1 MKNGQKY
8 AKEIQ
13 QMMNQDY
20 YECSLW
26 SVRNGKKAS
35 EECCHIPESFDPVS
49 GSDEFCK
56 KCLGESLEWLNQE
69 YKDQILDDVEKE
81 YLSAVIKPFRKII
94 VTVSKHRLNNDLEY
108 IAIRVKSLKEDEE
121 ENMCFPAFKIG
132 TMYKGMELDKKYS
145 LEELGL

>member
-1 MKNGQKY
+1 M
-8 AKEIQ
+8 
-13 QMMNQDY
+13 
-20 YECSLW
+20 S
-26 SVRNGKKAS
+26 
-35 EECCHIPESFDPVS
+35 
-49 GSDEFCK
+49 
-56 KCLGESLEWLNQE
+56 E
-69 YKDQILDDVEKE
+69 YKELEKCVKELHLLSDKLYSQFCDGELCTDCNLDIKNDDCILNKLIVTIDALEEKYLLE
-81 YLSAVIKPFRKII
+81 HKEKILTKFEKDYLSYTLHPFRKII